1 MTDLQVLKI
10 NDDLTAT
17 ILGSLPSGMSQGRRL
32 FQYLSDHPK
41 ASSGNVSQNCS
52 IGNLSDCAHYLN
64 PFLRKY
70 NLVVGCEKPVIP
82 IINQFN
88 EPSNNF
94 LWSVYRV
101 PEAANDGGPL
111 SNDE

>member
-1 MTDLQVLKI
+1 MTIVTAAQLDE
-10 NDDLTAT
+10 DLTAK
-17 ILGSLPSGMSQGRRL
+17 ILASLPLKMSQGRRL